1 MKRRSQQIGTAL
13 MLVLMLLAPAGAE
26 IFKWTD
32 DQGRVHYGDR
42 PPDEDARSVD
52 VDPGTSTGSPAPSD
66 AERREKTRRLL
77 RAYDEE
83 RRIKQQQVQQHQARE
98 AERKQRCVR
107 ARDRL
112 KQYRH
117 AGALYDLD
125 EQGNRQ
131 FLEHDQRRQAE
142 ARAAQD
148 VDKWCN

>member
-1 MKRRSQQIGTAL
+1 MKRNIQQICSGL
-13 MLVLMLLAPAGAE
+13 MFVAVLLAPAEAE

-32 DQGRVHYGDR
+32 EQGRVHYGDH
-42 PPDEDARSVD
+42 PPAEDARSVD
-52 VDPGTSTGSPAPSD
+52 IDPGTSTGSPVPSD

-83 RRIKQQQVQQHQARE
+83 RRIKQQQEQQQQARE
-98 AERKQRCVR
+98 AERRKRCAR

-131 FLEHDQRRQAE
+131 FLDHDQRRQAE
-142 ARAAQD
+142 ARIARD
-148 VDKWCN
+148 VDKWCD